1 MTFNEYCTQNGL
13 DILTA
18 DQTKQ
23 VLASVQRHGCADAKR
38 LAILDNGL
46 YGCVVAVEG
55 GNLGYY
61 AGLDYCEEQVELKT
75 RTFTAYLFNATS
87 VERDNGTPTV
97 RLYDACVAA
106 MAGEEVVF

>member
-61 AGLDYCEEQVELKT
+61 AGLEYCEEQIELKT
-75 RTFTAYLFNATS
+75 RKFTAYLFNATS
-87 VERDNGTPTV
+87 IERDNGTPTV